1 MCRVLLVSKAGFYTW
16 CKRPTSIGERCGR
29 KRVVLIMRAA
39 NLRGK
44 RRKAFR
50 VTTNSKHSKPI
61 VENVLDR
68 KFAPEEIAAPNRV
81 WAGDITYIRT
91 LEGWLYL
98 AVLLDL
104 FSRRVIGWAMSHR
117 MESKIVLD
125 ALQTAVVRDR
135 STGGVLSHSGRG
147 VQYADAAIA
156 RFHERNGMKQSMGR
170 KGNC

>member
-117 MESKIVLD
+117 MGSKVVLD
-125 ALQTAVVRDR
+125 ALQMAVVLLKFGAHRVECRVDVR
-135 STGGVLSHSGRG
+135 GAKHPNDHVSESGFSLFSL
-147 VQYADAAIA
+147 V
-156 RFHERNGMKQSMGR
+156 
-170 KGNC
+170 